1 MKAIKNILVGF
12 LVSFVGSIPLGYLN
26 IIGFQI
32 YTDFGI
38 ENLVLYLLGV
48 VSIEA
53 FVIYFTLI
61 FANRLVNNIK
71 LMRVIDVFGVFFLL
85 FLAYSFYSYS
95 NQTAASPNYLEKY
108 MIYSPFLV
116 GLLLSGINFMQL
128 PFWTGWNLYLINGNY
143 ITTTNTLKFY
153 YVGGTL
159 AGTFAG
165 MIGFVF
171 FLHTIAQNG
180 AHLSKYLFAVIIP
193 LIFIVLACLQGFKV
207 FTKYIRKP

>member
-1 MKAIKNILVGF
+1 MKAIKNILFGF

-32 YTDFGI
+32 HTEFGI

-48 VSIEA
+48 VSVEG

-61 FANRLVNNIK
+61 FANRLVNNVK

-85 FLAYSFYSYS
+85 FLAYSLYSYS

-116 GLLLSGINFMQL
+116 GVLLSGINFMQL

-180 AHLSKYLFAVIIP
+180 GHLSKYLFAIIIP
-193 LIFIVLACLQGFKV
+193 LIFIVLACLQGYKV
-207 FTKYIRKP
+207 FKKYIRKP